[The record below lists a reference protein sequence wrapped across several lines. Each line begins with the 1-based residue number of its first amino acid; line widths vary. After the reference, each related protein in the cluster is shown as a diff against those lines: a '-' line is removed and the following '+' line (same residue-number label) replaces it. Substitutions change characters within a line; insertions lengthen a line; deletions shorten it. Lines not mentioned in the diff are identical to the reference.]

1 MGVKGLWR
9 VLQPVREQVPITSLR
24 GKVLAVDLAIWVV
37 QSETVTN
44 NELQGIYLRQM
55 FYKVKMS
62 NSTLNSPFYSLV
74 LNQSIADSKFLLIL
88 NAC

>member
-9 VLQPVREQVPITSLR
+9 ALKPIREEVSISSLR

-44 NELQGIYLRQM
+44 NEYQGIYLRQM
-55 FYKVKMS
+55 FYKVQVY
-62 NSTLNSPFYSLV
+62 LF
-74 LNQSIADSKFLLIL
+74 
-88 NAC
+88 

>member
-9 VLQPVREQVPITSLR
+9 ALKPIREEVSISSLR

-44 NELQGIYLRQM
+44 NEYQGIYLRQM
-55 FYKVKMS
+55 FYKVQ
-62 NSTLNSPFYSLV
+62 V
-74 LNQSIADSKFLLIL
+74 LH
-88 NAC
+88 